1 MRRDVRR
8 RARRTTTS
16 SIRLVRL
23 DDDRV
28 DVALYRL
35 TSNQEIAMHI
45 LTTEQI
51 QHIHGAG
58 SVADTAAVAVPT
70 NVPTSLPF
78 PGHLPTGPGCI
89 RPLLTAADL

>member
-1 MRRDVRR
+1 
-8 RARRTTTS
+8 
-16 SIRLVRL
+16 
-23 DDDRV
+23 
-28 DVALYRL
+28 
-35 TSNQEIAMHI
+35 MHI